1 MLFCLFQLIF
11 QSNVFPVHFL
21 PQHGA
26 RVQFLLGIGVNTPFS
41 KYSRKNLGTVSV
53 PRAKV

>member
-11 QSNVFPVHFL
+11 QSNVFTVHFL

-26 RVQFLLGIGVNTPFS
+26 RVQFLLGIDPRVQFLLGIDVNTPYFQT
-41 KYSRKNLGTVSV
+41 LT
-53 PRAKV
+53 